1 MKNLSADYPVWLC
14 DIWGVVHNG
23 LTCYEAAAHALSQ
36 HRKQGG
42 IVILVTN
49 APRTSRG
56 VIQQL
61 NHIGVP
67 PQSYDRVVTS
77 GDVTQTLVIEHAKG
91 KVYHLG
97 PARDLSIFEDQAVER
112 VSLQE
117 AQAVLCTGLAHDD
130 VETPDDYI
138 DALARMKELKL
149 PMICANPDKMVRKGN
164 RLLYCAGALAE
175 KYAEIGGHVLMAG
188 KPYEPI
194 YNLALH
200 KAGAIA
206 GHEFERSKVLAIG
219 DGPETDIKGAAD
231 NGFDVVLI
239 ADGVTDASDGLDAT
253 LARVQ
258 AIVPHAKIVKILHH
272 LVWE

>member
-42 IVILVTN
+42 FVILVTN

-61 NHIGVP
+61 NYIGVP

-97 PARDLSIFEDQAVER
+97 PARDLSIFDDQAVER

-117 AQAVLCTGLAHDD
+117 AHAVLCTGLAHDD
-130 VETPDDYI
+130 VETPADYA
-138 DALARMKELKL
+138 DALARMRELKL

-194 YNLALH
+194 YNLALQ

-206 GHEFERSKVLAIG
+206 GHEIERSKVLAIG

-258 AIVPHAKIVKILHH
+258 AIIPHAKIVKILHH

>member
-23 LTCYEAAAHALSQ
+23 ITCYEAAAHALSQ

-49 APRTSRG
+49 APRTAKD
-56 VIQQL
+56 VVLQL
-61 NHIGVP
+61 AHIGVP

-77 GDVTQTLVIEHAKG
+77 GDVTQTLVNDHAGG

-97 PARDLSIFEDQAVER
+97 PARDRSVLEGQTVER
-112 VSLQE
+112 VALDK
-117 AQAVLCTGLAHDD
+117 AHAVLCTGLAHDD
-130 VETPDDYI
+130 VETPADYV
-138 DALARMKELKL
+138 DLLARMKELKL
-149 PMICANPDKMVRKGN
+149 PMICANPDKMVRKGS

-175 KYAEIGGHVLMAG
+175 KYAEIGGRVLMAG

-194 YNLALH
+194 YSLALH

-206 GHEFERSKVLAIG
+206 GREFERSKVLAIG

-231 NGFDVVLI
+231 NGLDVVLV

-258 AIVPHAKIVKILHH
+258 ATVPHAKIVRILHH

>member
-1 MKNLSADYPVWLC
+1 MKSLSADYPVWLC

-49 APRTSRG
+49 APRTMSG
-56 VIQQL
+56 VVQQL
-61 NHIGVP
+61 AGIGVP
-67 PQSYDRVVTS
+67 SQSYDHVVTS
-77 GDVTQTLVIEHAKG
+77 GDVTQTLVKDRARG

-97 PARDLSIFEDQAVER
+97 PQRDLSIFEGQAVER
-112 VSLQE
+112 VALE
-117 AQAVLCTGLAHDD
+117 NAHAVLCTGLARDD
-130 VETPDDYI
+130 VETPADY
-138 DALARMKELKL
+138 AGLLTRMKELNL
-149 PMICANPDKMVRKGN
+149 PMICANPDKIVRKGS

-175 KYAEIGGHVLMAG
+175 KYSEIGGRVLMAG

-194 YNLALH
+194 YDLALQ
-200 KAGAIA
+200 KAGTLA
-206 GHEFERSKVLAIG
+206 GHVIERSKVLAIG

-231 NGFDVVLI
+231 YGIDAVLI

-258 AIVPHAKIVKILHH
+258 TIVPHAKIVKILHH
-272 LVWE
+272 LMWE

>member
-1 MKNLSADYPVWLC
+1 MKSLSADYPVWLC

-23 LTCYEAAAHALSQ
+23 LKGYEAAAHALSQ

-49 APRTSRG
+49 APRTSQDVVRH
-56 VIQQL
+56 L
-61 NHIGVP
+61 NHLKIP

-77 GDVTQTLVIEHAKG
+77 GDVTQTLLRDHAKG
-91 KVYHLG
+91 KAYYLG
-97 PARDLSIFEDQAVER
+97 PARDLSLFEGQMVKEVA
-112 VSLQE
+112 LAE
-117 AQAVLCTGLAHDD
+117 AHAVLCTGLVNDD
-130 VETPDDYI
+130 VETPDDYG
-138 DALARMKELKL
+138 DLLSRMKQLKL
-149 PMICANPDKMVRKGN
+149 PMICANPDKIVRKGD
-164 RLLYCAGALAE
+164 RLMYCAGSLAE
-175 KYAEIGGHVLMAG
+175 KYSNMGGTVLMAG

-194 YNLALH
+194 YNLSLQ
-200 KAGAIA
+200 IA
-206 GHEFERSKVLAIG
+206 GTISGQEIEKSKVLAIG

-231 NGFDVVLI
+231 FGIKVVLI

-258 AIVPHAKIVKILHH
+258 AKVPHAKIVKILHH

>member
-1 MKNLSADYPVWLC
+1 MKSLSADYPVWLC

-56 VIQQL
+56 VVKQL
-61 NHIGVP
+61 AEIGVP
-67 PQSYDRVVTS
+67 AESYDRVVTS
-77 GDVTQTLVIEHAKG
+77 GDVTQTLVVEHARG

-97 PARDLSIFEDQAVER
+97 PARDLSIFEGQAVER
-112 VSLQE
+112 VALDK
-117 AQAVLCTGLAHDD
+117 AHAVLCTGLAHDD
-130 VETPDDYI
+130 VETPDDYVSL
-138 DALARMKELKL
+138 LARMKALNL
-149 PMICANPDKMVRKGN
+149 TMICANPDKIVRKGS

-175 KYAEIGGHVLMAG
+175 RYSEIGGRVLMAG

-194 YNLALH
+194 YQLALQ
-200 KAGAIA
+200 KAAAIA

-219 DGPETDIKGAAD
+219 DGPETDIRGAAD
-231 NGFDVVLI
+231 FGLAAVLI
-239 ADGVTDASDGLDAT
+239 ADGVTDASDGLEAT

-258 AIVPHAKIVKILHH
+258 AAVPHAKIVKILHH
-272 LVWE
+272 LVWQ

>member
-23 LTCYEAAAHALSQ
+23 LTCYETAAHALSQ

-117 AQAVLCTGLAHDD
+117 AHAVLCTGLAHDD
-130 VETPDDYI
+130 METPDDYA
-138 DALARMKELKL
+138 DALARMNELKL
-149 PMICANPDKMVRKGN
+149 PMICANPDKMVRKGS

-175 KYAEIGGHVLMAG
+175 KYAEIGGRVLMAG

-206 GHEFERSKVLAIG
+206 GREFERSKVLAIG

-253 LARVQ
+253 LERVR

>member
-1 MKNLSADYPVWLC
+1 MKNLSANYPVWLC

-23 LTCYEAAAHALSQ
+23 ITCYEAAAHALSQ

-49 APRTSRG
+49 APRTAKD
-56 VIQQL
+56 VVLQL
-61 NHIGVP
+61 AHIGVP

-77 GDVTQTLVIEHAKG
+77 GEVTQTLIKDQARG

-97 PARDLSIFEDQAVER
+97 PARDLSVLEGQTVER
-112 VSLQE
+112 VDLDK
-117 AQAVLCTGLAHDD
+117 AHVVLCTGLAHDD
-130 VETPDDYI
+130 VETPADYA
-138 DALARMKELKL
+138 DLLARMKELNL
-149 PMICANPDKMVRKGN
+149 PMICANPDKMVRKGS

-175 KYAEIGGHVLMAG
+175 KYAEIGGRVLIAG

-194 YNLALH
+194 YDLALH

-206 GHEFERSKVLAIG
+206 GREFERSKVLAIG

>member
-1 MKNLSADYPVWLC
+1 MKSLSADYPVWLC

-36 HRKQGG
+36 HRKHGG

-56 VIQQL
+56 VVKQL
-61 NHIGVP
+61 SEIGVP
-67 PQSYDRVVTS
+67 AESYDRVVTS
-77 GDVTQTLVIEHAKG
+77 GDVTQTLVVEHARG

-97 PARDLSIFEDQAVER
+97 PARDLSIFEGQAVER
-112 VSLQE
+112 VALDK
-117 AQAVLCTGLAHDD
+117 AHAVLCTGLAHDD
-130 VETPDDYI
+130 GETPDDYVSL
-138 DALARMKELKL
+138 LARMKELNL
-149 PMICANPDKMVRKGN
+149 PMICANPDKIVRKGS

-175 KYAEIGGHVLMAG
+175 KYSEIGGRVLMAG
-188 KPYEPI
+188 KPYKPI
-194 YNLALH
+194 YQLAIQ
-200 KAGAIA
+200 KAKAIA

-219 DGPETDIKGAAD
+219 DGPETDIRGAAD
-231 NGFDVVLI
+231 FGLDAVLI

-258 AIVPHAKIVKILHH
+258 AAVPHAKIVKILHH
-272 LVWE
+272 LVWQ

>member
-1 MKNLSADYPVWLC
+1 MKNLSADYPLWLC

-42 IVILVTN
+42 IVVLVTN

-67 PQSYDRVVTS
+67 LQSYDRVVTS

-117 AQAVLCTGLAHDD
+117 AHAVLCTGLAHDD
-130 VETPDDYI
+130 METPDDYA
-138 DALARMKELKL
+138 DALARMKSLNL

-175 KYAEIGGHVLMAG
+175 KYSEIGGHVLMAG

-194 YNLALH
+194 YNLALQ
-200 KAGAIA
+200 KAGAIS
-206 GHEFERSKVLAIG
+206 GREIERSNVLAIG

-258 AIVPHAKIVKILHH
+258 VIVPHAKIVKILHH

>member
-23 LTCYEAAAHALSQ
+23 LTCYEAAAHALSR
-36 HRKQGG
+36 HRKHGG

-49 APRTSRG
+49 APRTMGG

-77 GDVTQTLVIEHAKG
+77 GDVTQTLVVEHARG

-97 PARDLSIFEDQAVER
+97 PARDLSIFEGQVVER
-112 VSLQE
+112 VALQE
-117 AQAVLCTGLAHDD
+117 AHAVLCTGLANDD
-130 VETPDDYI
+130 VETPDDYA
-138 DALARMKELKL
+138 DALARMKELRL

-194 YNLALH
+194 YNLALK

-206 GHEFERSKVLAIG
+206 GHEIERSKVLAIG

-239 ADGVTDASDGLDAT
+239 ADGVTDASDGLNAT

>member
-1 MKNLSADYPVWLC
+1 MKILSADYPVWLC

-23 LTCYEAAAHALSQ
+23 LKCYEAAAHALSQ
-36 HRKQGG
+36 HRKKGG

-49 APRTSRG
+49 APRTSRD
-56 VIQQL
+56 VVRQL
-61 NHIGVP
+61 NDLEVP

-77 GDVTQTLVIEHAKG
+77 GDVTQTLVKDHAKG

-97 PARDLSIFEDQAVER
+97 PPRDLSMFAGQSVKKVPLA
-112 VSLQE
+112 E
-117 AQAVLCTGLAHDD
+117 AHAVLCTGLVNDD
-130 VETPDDYI
+130 VETPDDYA
-138 DALARMKELKL
+138 DLLSRMKGLNL

-164 RLLYCAGALAE
+164 RLLYCAGSLAE
-175 KYAEIGGHVLMAG
+175 KYSAMGGPVLMAG

-194 YNLALH
+194 YTLALQ
-200 KAGAIA
+200 IA
-206 GHEFERSKVLAIG
+206 GTIAGRTIEKSMVLAIG

-231 NGFDVVLI
+231 FGIAVVLI

-253 LARVQ
+253 LARVK
-258 AIVPHAKIVKILHH
+258 AKVPHAKIVKILHH

>member
-23 LTCYEAAAHALSQ
+23 ITCYEAAAHALSQ

-49 APRTSRG
+49 APRTAKD
-56 VIQQL
+56 VVLQL
-61 NHIGVP
+61 AHIGVP

-77 GDVTQTLVIEHAKG
+77 GDVTQTLVSDHAGG

-97 PARDLSIFEDQAVER
+97 PARDLSVLEGQAVER
-112 VSLQE
+112 VALDK
-117 AQAVLCTGLAHDD
+117 AHAVLCTGLAHDD
-130 VETPDDYI
+130 VETPADYV
-138 DALARMKELKL
+138 DLLARMKELKL
-149 PMICANPDKMVRKGN
+149 PMICANPDKMVRKGS

-175 KYAEIGGHVLMAG
+175 KYAEIGGRVLMAG

-194 YNLALH
+194 YSLALH

-206 GHEFERSKVLAIG
+206 GREFERSKVLAIG

-231 NGFDVVLI
+231 NGLDVVLV

-253 LARVQ
+253 LSRVKTK
-258 AIVPHAKIVKILHH
+258 IPHAKIVKILHH

>member
-23 LTCYEAAAHALSQ
+23 ITCYEAAAHALSQ

-49 APRTSRG
+49 APRTAKD
-56 VIQQL
+56 VVLQL
-61 NHIGVP
+61 AHIGVP

-77 GDVTQTLVIEHAKG
+77 GDVTQTLVNDYAGG

-97 PARDLSIFEDQAVER
+97 PARDRSVLEGQTVER
-112 VSLQE
+112 VALDK
-117 AQAVLCTGLAHDD
+117 AHAVLCTGLAHDD
-130 VETPDDYI
+130 VETPADYV
-138 DALARMKELKL
+138 DLLARMKELKL
-149 PMICANPDKMVRKGN
+149 PMICANPDKMVRKGS

-175 KYAEIGGHVLMAG
+175 KYAEIGGRVLMAG

-194 YNLALH
+194 YSLALH

-206 GHEFERSKVLAIG
+206 GREFERSKVLAIG

-231 NGFDVVLI
+231 NGLDVVLV

-258 AIVPHAKIVKILHH
+258 AIVPHAKIVRILHH